1 VRYVREL
8 PNSRAYAIDYLH
20 EKVSTASFQDVGI
33 TYFYFKHD
41 DREKSNEK
49 VAMILLRNLISKI
62 KVLPPLLLK
71 LFENN
76 EVGNPPKFNDLVD
89 LIISCFQSY
98 TGMFVFFDALDEA
111 TEDQRV
117 KMLELIGR
125 LCDNGIRVFLTSQPH
140 LKTRVEEL
148 GALVPY
154 EIRAQEMDMDVF
166 IWEELRNKF
175 DKKFPQFPLENKE
188 KIRKSLV
195 EDADGMYIL
204 CGTVADLVGSFSSS
218 CGWNY
223 FWAVLR
229 RSWPTLAPY
238 QPPSMTRTGHS
249 LIAPP

>member
-1 VRYVREL
+1 VYFWEL
-8 PNSRAYAIDYLH
+8 TNNRACAIDNLH
-20 EKVSTASFQDVGI
+20 EKVSIASFQDVGI

-117 KMLELIGR
+117 KMLELIKR
-125 LCDNGIRVFLTSQPH
+125 LCANGIRVFLTSQPH
-140 LKTRVEEL
+140 LKARVEEL
-148 GALVPY
+148 GPVVSY
-154 EIRAQEMDMDVF
+154 EIRAQEKDMDIF
-166 IWEELRNKF
+166 IREELRNKF
-175 DKKFPQFPLENKE
+175 EKKLPDFSIENKD
-188 KIRKSLV
+188 KIRKSLI
-195 EDADGMYIL
+195 EDADGMYL
-204 CGTVADLVGSFSSS
+204 CLMSIADSGL
-218 CGWNY
+218 
-223 FWAVLR
+223 FW
-229 RSWPTLAPY
+229 
-238 QPPSMTRTGHS
+238 
-249 LIAPP
+249 